1 MNRICF
7 EHDDLTDE
15 LPAAGWYAGTIK
27 SARFR
32 HSSKGNRM
40 LQVVHQLE
48 NVSAASAHVADY
60 FVLEGTSERGVITAR
75 RRLVNLYR
83 ACGLAPREGAQ
94 IRPGDL
100 CQARLGIKVE
110 HDEWDSQRRLRAVA
124 YRSSDTEVSP

>member
-15 LPAAGWYAGTIK
+15 LPAPGWYAGAIK

-48 NVSAASAHVADY
+48 GVSAASAHVTDY

-83 ACGLAPREGAQ
+83 ACGLDPREGAE
-94 IRPGDL
+94 ICPGDL
-100 CQARLGIKVE
+100 CRARLGIRVE
-110 HDEWDSQRRLRAVA
+110 HDEWGSQRRLRSVA
-124 YRSSDTEVSP
+124 YRSADSEGSP

>member
-7 EHDDLTDE
+7 EHDELADE
-15 LPAAGWYAGTIK
+15 LPAPGWYAGSIK

-32 HSSKGNRM
+32 HSSKGNQM
-40 LQVVHQLE
+40 LLVVHQLE
-48 NVSAASAHVADY
+48 NVSAANAHVADY

-83 ACGLAPREGAQ
+83 ACGLIPREGAQ

-124 YRSSDTEVSP
+124 YRSADSEVSP

>member
-83 ACGLAPREGAQ
+83 ACGLIPREGAQ

>member
-15 LPAAGWYAGTIK
+15 LPAPGWYSGSIK

-48 NVSAASAHVADY
+48 DVSAHVADY
-60 FVLEGTSERGVITAR
+60 FVLEGTSQRGVITAR
-75 RRLVNLYR
+75 RRLVNLFR
-83 ACGLAPREGAQ
+83 ACGLVPREGAQ
-94 IRPGDL
+94 ICPGDL
-100 CQARLGIKVE
+100 CQARLRIKVE

-124 YRSSDTEVSP
+124 YRSADTEVSP

>member
-15 LPAAGWYAGTIK
+15 LPAPGWYSGSIK

-48 NVSAASAHVADY
+48 NVSALVADY
-60 FVLEGTSERGVITAR
+60 FVLEGASERGVITAR
-75 RRLVNLYR
+75 HRLVNLFR
-83 ACGLAPREGAQ
+83 ACGLVPREGAE
-94 IRPGDL
+94 ICPGDL
-100 CQARLGIKVE
+100 CQARLAIKVE

-124 YRSSDTEVSP
+124 YRSADTEVSP